1 MKRLL
6 FILLTL
12 IYTSIQMMAQI
23 KVVDFKLQQT
33 DMTANTYGT
42 SKVDQNGETAALI
55 KIVTPEKELVFDGGS
70 LGIVGTEFKTGE
82 IWLYVPRRSQ
92 KLTINSQKFGK
103 LTEWFYPISIE
114 GGRTYEMLLD
124 IGTGRYVTITT
135 TRAKSDVTID
145 GEYVGKSPIY
155 NRYMNF
161 GPHTIVAQ
169 NDRFEGSTQ
178 IDVVPMDS
186 TSGRQVNVK
195 MLDMSDHYGDV
206 TVAVDNNAEI
216 YFNSRKVGTGSWQTQ
231 LREGVYTVETRM
243 IDCEPAR
250 TSFTVLPKQKN
261 EIKATAPTPYTG
273 YLDLVMRTTNVK
285 AVYNGSHSLNLEEP
299 NILPIGTY
307 LVDFSKKGYEPL
319 QREYTILRNETT
331 TDTVKLDLKKYVKPL
346 AFYFGAAYSFSSL
359 SGITGI
365 LGAVIKGHDI
375 QASYTFGVS
384 KTKNLQWTDIDNG
397 TYLGTMNYSLNTLAI
412 KYGYQFNLLQQLALT
427 PQIGYSYNT
436 LMGNIVDGS
445 TKYGDGAQASYVSIG
460 FKLLLVPFEHCYVF
474 VAPEYNFA
482 ISKEDNF
489 TNVMEEADYSV
500 GGFLVNTG
508 ILVNF

>member
-1 MKRLL
+1 
-6 FILLTL
+6 
-12 IYTSIQMMAQI
+12 
-23 KVVDFKLQQT
+23 
-33 DMTANTYGT
+33 MTANTYGT
-42 SKVDQNGETAALI
+42 SKIDQNGETAALI

-70 LGIVGTEFKTGE
+70 YGIVGTEFKMGE
-82 IWLYVPRRSQ
+82 IWLYVPRRAQ

-169 NDRFEGSTQ
+169 NDRYEGSTQ

-206 TVAVDNNAEI
+206 TITVDNNAEL
-216 YFNSRKVGTGSWQTQ
+216 YFNNRMVGKGNWQTQ
-231 LREGVYTVETRM
+231 LREGTYNVETRM
-243 IDCEPAR
+243 IDCEPVR

-261 EIKATAPTPYTG
+261 EVKATAPTPYTG
-273 YLDLVMRTTNVK
+273 YLNLVMRTTNVK
-285 AVYNGSHSLNLEEP
+285 AVYNGNHSLNLEEP

-307 LVDFSKKGYEPL
+307 LVDFSKKGYESL
-319 QREYTILRNETT
+319 MREYTITRNETT

-346 AFYFGAAYSFSSL
+346 AFYFGAAYTIRSL

-384 KTKNLQWTDIDNG
+384 NTKNLQWNENG
-397 TYLGTMNYSLNTLAI
+397 NYLGTMKYSMNTLAV

-427 PQIGYSYNT
+427 PQVGYSYNT
-436 LMGNIVDGS
+436 LMGDLVDGS

-460 FKLLLVPFEHCYVF
+460 LKLLAVPFEHCYVF
-474 VAPEYNFA
+474 VAPEYNFD
-482 ISKEDNF
+482 ISKDENF
-489 TNVMEEADYSV
+489 SNVMEEADYSV
-500 GGFLVNTG
+500 GGFLVNVG